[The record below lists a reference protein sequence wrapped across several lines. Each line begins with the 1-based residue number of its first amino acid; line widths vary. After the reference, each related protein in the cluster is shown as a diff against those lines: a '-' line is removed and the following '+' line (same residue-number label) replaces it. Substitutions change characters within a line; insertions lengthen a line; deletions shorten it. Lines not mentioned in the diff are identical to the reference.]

1 MILARNFEIGTSR
14 ELKIVEDPVKR
25 STAITVSDLLRKQKQ
40 WKNVVIC
47 FSVIAALLCDLPT
60 QRQAS
65 AINISVVYSTDT
77 FGDESPSWDPNGAIL
92 TAHFNA
98 AVDIWEELIP
108 SPGNYEFDFQWDDD
122 ISGLGLTT
130 DLQPIDTWIEIN
142 PNQPWWIDTTPADN
156 VEFNL
161 TGAQTLFNQLSAA
174 NQSTIFPGT
183 TPPGTLEVGFRGT
196 GLAAFGNAPG
206 QPGVNAN
213 SGFDLLSTVV
223 HEIGHVLGIGAD
235 LLGEPGEFNIFPQ
248 HVGGLSDV
256 LVLEDD
262 DSGHL
267 GGDGAVPFLMCQGW
281 RSSVPHRN

>member
-14 ELKIVEDPVKR
+14 ELKIVEDPVKG

-40 WKNVVIC
+40 WQNVVIC

-122 ISGLGLTT
+122 ISGHPGSLPNFHANRVGR
-130 DLQPIDTWIEIN
+130 N
-142 PNQPWWIDTTPADN
+142 PLRHDDPKLRFPA
-156 VEFNL
+156 
-161 TGAQTLFNQLSAA
+161 
-174 NQSTIFPGT
+174 
-183 TPPGTLEVGFRGT
+183 
-196 GLAAFGNAPG
+196 G
-206 QPGVNAN
+206 QPHYGA
-213 SGFDLLSTVV
+213 
-223 HEIGHVLGIGAD
+223 IGCL
-235 LLGEPGEFNIFPQ
+235 
-248 HVGGLSDV
+248 
-256 LVLEDD
+256 
-262 DSGHL
+262 
-267 GGDGAVPFLMCQGW
+267 
-281 RSSVPHRN
+281 R